1 MRRSFSVGLL
11 VICLLCIPQ
20 AAFGL
25 MTAEVQAQG
34 GETTLMFIG
43 DKGLQL
49 GTEYGITSQLGF
61 CVEIRNDLTKV
72 GAKYEI
78 DSNLA
83 LLLGAVDNT
92 PFLGANLFM
101 PIDEYMDVVGELSLS
116 LASNRL
122 NAFFELGL
130 VFDLAENLDIRG
142 GLLAETDQDSKKF
155 SFQMGLGVSY

>member
-25 MTAEVQAQG
+25 MTADVQAQG
-34 GETTLMFIG
+34 GETTLMFVG

-61 CVEIRNDLTKV
+61 AVEMRNDSTKV

-83 LLLGAVDNT
+83 LMLGAINNA
-92 PFLGANLFM
+92 PFLGVNISM

-122 NAFFELGL
+122 NALFELGM
-130 VFDLAENLDIRG
+130 VFDLIENLDLRG
-142 GLLAETDQDSKKF
+142 GLLAETDQESKNI
-155 SFQMGLGVSY
+155 SFQMGLGVTY

>member
-11 VICLLCIPQ
+11 AICLLCIPQ

-25 MTAEVQAQG
+25 MTADVQAQG

-49 GTEYGITSQLGF
+49 ATEYGISSQLGF
-61 CVEIRNDLTKV
+61 SVAIRNDSTRV

-78 DSNLA
+78 DSSLA
-83 LLLGAVDNT
+83 LLLGTINNA
-92 PFLGANLFM
+92 PYLGANISM
-101 PIDEYMDVVGELSLS
+101 PIDEYMGVIGDLSLS

-122 NAFFELGL
+122 TALFELGM
-130 VFDLAENLDIRG
+130 VFDLADNLDLRG
-142 GLLAETDQDSKKF
+142 GLLAETDQDSKNF

>member
-101 PIDEYMDVVGELSLS
+101 PIDEYMDVVGEHSLS